1 MKKRIAV
8 VGAGAVGGYL
18 GGHLARTGNDVTLID
33 PWPEHIEA
41 IRRHGLKLSGMTDE
55 ESYTVNLPTMHLTE
69 VQSISKERPID
80 IAIVSC
86 KSYDTEWSTMMIRP
100 YLSTEGFVVSAQNSI
115 NEETIARVVGWGRT
129 VGCVVGNNFGVD
141 LYEPGH
147 VRRTMPR
154 DFKVKSIYIGEA
166 HGRITPRVE
175 ELRDMLAA
183 IDGAEAT
190 SNLWGERWSKLCVNG
205 MRNGVSAATGM
216 SGNERDAHD
225 KIRPVVIRLAG
236 EAIRVGRALGYQLG
250 PITGIEPSRLLA
262 ASEGDPARAR
272 RSRGAH
278 DEADG
283 LTGAQQH
290 PAAFDGAGH
299 AKGPQDGNWRAQRL
313 HCAEGQGGRL
323 HGADTRAAGRDR
335 PPRRARR
342 DQPAAGIAVRPL
354 VITRLRPQGSRQPV
368 IASRFEWTTHHGSGI
383 VQP

>member
-55 ESYTVNLPTMHLTE
+55 ENYTVQVPTMHLTE
-69 VQSISKERPID
+69 VQSISKQRPID
-80 IAIVSC
+80 IAIVSS
-86 KSYDTEWSTMMIRP
+86 KSYDTEWSTTLIRP
-100 YLSTEGFVVSAQNSI
+100 YLSTDGFVVSAQNSI

-147 VRRTMPR
+147 IRRTMPR
-154 DFKVKSIYIGEA
+154 DFKVKSIYVGEA
-166 HGRITPRVE
+166 HGRITPRVQ
-175 ELRDMLAA
+175 ELARMLQA
-183 IDGAEAT
+183 IDGADAT
-190 SNLWGERWSKLCVNG
+190 TNLWGERWSKLCVNG

-250 PITGIEPSRLLA
+250 PITGIDPSRLLA
-262 ASEGDPARAR
+262 AFDGDPAALTEVEAHMTKQTSSQAR
-272 RSRGAH
+272 SNIQRPSM
-278 DEADG
+278 
-283 LTGAQQH
+283 AQDMQ
-290 PAAFDGAGH
+290 
-299 AKGPQDGNWRAQRL
+299 KGRKTEIGELN
-313 HCAEGQGGRL
+313 G
-323 HGADTRAAGRDR
+323 
-335 PPRRARR
+335 
-342 DQPAAGIAVRPL
+342 
-354 VITRLRPQGSRQPV
+354 
-368 IASRFEWTTHHGSGI
+368 FI
-383 VQP
+383 VQKAKEAGCAAPTHERLVEIVRGVERGEISPRPEVLFGL

>member
-1 MKKRIAV
+1 MRKRIAV

-55 ESYTVNLPTMHLTE
+55 ESCTVQVPTMHISE
-69 VQSISKERPID
+69 VQSISKHRPID
-80 IAIVSC
+80 IAIVSS
-86 KSYDTEWSTMMIRP
+86 KSYDTEWSTMLIRP
-100 YLSTEGFVVSAQNSI
+100 YLSSEGFVVSAQNSI

-141 LYEPGH
+141 LYDPGQI
-147 VRRTMPR
+147 RRTMPR
-154 DFKVKSIYIGEA
+154 DFKVKSIYVGEA

-175 ELRDMLAA
+175 ELAGMLAA

-190 SNLWGERWSKLCVNG
+190 TNLWGERWSKLCVNG

-225 KIRPVVIRLAG
+225 EVRPVVIRLAG

-262 ASEGDPARAR
+262 ASEGDPAALAEVETHMKKQTSSQAR
-272 RSRGAH
+272 SNIQRPSM
-278 DEADG
+278 
-283 LTGAQQH
+283 AQDMQ
-290 PAAFDGAGH
+290 
-299 AKGPQDGNWRAQRL
+299 KGRKTEIGELN
-313 HCAEGQGGRL
+313 G
-323 HGADTRAAGRDR
+323 
-335 PPRRARR
+335 
-342 DQPAAGIAVRPL
+342 
-354 VITRLRPQGSRQPV
+354 
-368 IASRFEWTTHHGSGI
+368 FI
-383 VQP
+383 VQKAREAGCTAPTHERLVEIVRRVERGEISPRPELLFGL